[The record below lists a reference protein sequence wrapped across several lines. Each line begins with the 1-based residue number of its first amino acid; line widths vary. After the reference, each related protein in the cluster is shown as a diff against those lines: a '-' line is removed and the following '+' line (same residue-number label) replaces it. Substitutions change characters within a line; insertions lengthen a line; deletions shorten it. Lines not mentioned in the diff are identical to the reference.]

1 MMAARRKNSETARL
15 KARIEELELRVKLLE
30 ARVRAGFAQA
40 RVPQREAARASR
52 VARRQ
57 RPRARC
63 PGCLLELPPGRSG
76 DSCVWCGFRFE
87 AVRPVYL
94 KG

>member
-1 MMAARRKNSETARL
+1 MAGRKKPHEIRALR
-15 KARIEELELRVKLLE
+15 ARIEDLELRMKLLE

-40 RVPQREAARASR
+40 RAPQREAAARSRA
-52 VARRQ
+52 ARRS
-57 RPRARC
+57 RPRPRC
-63 PGCLLELPPGRSG
+63 AGCLLELPVGRRG

-94 KG
+94 

>member
-1 MMAARRKNSETARL
+1 MPRRRKNDEVLQLR
-15 KARIEELELRVKLLE
+15 ARIEDLELRMKLLE
-30 ARVRAGFAQA
+30 ARMRAGLPQA
-40 RVPQREAARASR
+40 RAPQREAAQRSRA
-52 VARRQ
+52 VRRQ

-63 PGCLLELPPGRSG
+63 PGCLLELPPGRKG

-94 KG
+94 